1 MKMMLVADDQEN
13 DNKTPLLETTE
24 AADTELQSPKS
35 QDSPTAI
42 KGELKPNN
50 PLAVSLRSKLQLLQD
65 FSYICKDEVSLAT
78 VNDCVESAV
87 CAANSLLK
95 CKGGLVLQPTPPEG
109 K

>member
-1 MKMMLVADDQEN
+1 MLVADDQEN

-35 QDSPTAI
+35 QGSPTAI

-65 FSYICKDEVSLAT
+65 FSYICKSLAT

-95 CKGGLVLQPTPPEG
+95 CEGGLVLQPTPPEG